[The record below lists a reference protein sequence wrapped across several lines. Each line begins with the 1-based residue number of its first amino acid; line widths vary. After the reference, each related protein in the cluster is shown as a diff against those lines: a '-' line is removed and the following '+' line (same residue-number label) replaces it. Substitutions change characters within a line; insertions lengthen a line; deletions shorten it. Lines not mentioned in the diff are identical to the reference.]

1 MGGHG
6 GDRGRAA
13 RHDVRRHHASLRRA
27 GHPAPERDAEC
38 GAEHHPVEPGAAGR
52 PYHGERALDP
62 RAQDKHARTPPL
74 TREPNNPARRG
85 SFWAFMLIG
94 ALIFVGGFYA
104 LYHRQQ
110 AANDPNGMLSR
121 AGGGESIAGKND
133 TSVDKSNE
141 LGPAEDI
148 QKSTRSKVTLS
159 PEQRQRRREIL
170 KASSRR
176 IRIPRSLRSPSGP
189 RLHR

>member
-1 MGGHG
+1 
-6 GDRGRAA
+6 
-13 RHDVRRHHASLRRA
+13 V
-27 GHPAPERDAEC
+27 
-38 GAEHHPVEPGAAGR
+38 
-52 PYHGERALDP
+52 
-62 RAQDKHARTPPL
+62 

-141 LGPAEDI
+141 LGRAEDI

-159 PEQRQRRREIL
+159 PEQRQRLSEIL
-170 KASSRR
+170 KGEQQAHQDSAQFTLSIGSKVAPQIALYDLPSAAADVLQGYNGDKYLIVRDQLVIVDAQDRR
-176 IRIPRSLRSPSGP
+176 VVALIPNVS
-189 RLHR
+189 